1 MFQKS
6 TLVTLYYSFIYPYLS
21 YCIEVW
27 GTAGVSHLS
36 SLLKLQKR
44 VVRIITFSA
53 YRAHAH
59 DLFTSLEILTL
70 DKIYIY
76 KVGLLMYKV
85 NCKMIPV
92 IIRDLFRKSSD
103 VHQYCTRQNQGFYI
117 PICKTTALY
126 KTIRFKGVSIWNNII
141 TQIDPC
147 CSISTFKLRMKKYLN
162 TD

>member
-1 MFQKS
+1 
-6 TLVTLYYSFIYPYLS
+6 
-21 YCIEVW
+21 
-27 GTAGVSHLS
+27 
-36 SLLKLQKR
+36 
-44 VVRIITFSA
+44 
-53 YRAHAH
+53 
-59 DLFTSLEILTL
+59 
-70 DKIYIY
+70 
-76 KVGLLMYKV
+76 MYKV

-103 VHQYCTRQNQGFYI
+103 VHQYCTRQNQGFYV